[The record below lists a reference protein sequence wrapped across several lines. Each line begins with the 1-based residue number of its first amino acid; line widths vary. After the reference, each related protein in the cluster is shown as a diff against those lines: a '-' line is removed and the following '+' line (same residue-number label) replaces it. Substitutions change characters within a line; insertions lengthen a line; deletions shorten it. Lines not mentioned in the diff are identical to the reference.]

1 MDDRNGFDAGSDSAG
16 ARWNTYYRDSTNRGR
31 TWSSETQLSRFV
43 KGYPYKFPPPRDGFS
58 EPYGDYFEIDIDG
71 AGRTHALW
79 GEGPS
84 YQGPGNVWYTRSKN

>member
-1 MDDRNGFDAGSDSAG
+1 MDDRNGFDAGSDDPG
-16 ARWNTYYRDSTNRGR
+16 ARWNTYYRDSKNGGR

-43 KGYPYKFPPPRDGFS
+43 KGYSYKFPPPRDGFS

-84 YQGPGNVWYTRSKN
+84 YAGPGNVWYTHGKN